1 MTTHPANPS
10 LDLTDQDP
18 MAPDRSPMGPPLL
31 RALRPRQWVK
41 NVLVAA
47 APLAAGSLDDSDVAG
62 RTGLALV
69 MFCAVASAVYLI
81 NDVVDVEEDRRHPHK
96 RRRPVAAGE
105 ITPRTAILTAA
116 VLLAGGLGLGFAV
129 AVELGLVA
137 VVYVAIQAAYT
148 FGLKDQPVMDLAA
161 VASGFL
167 LRAIAGGVASG
178 IYLSPWFLLVASFGS
193 LFMVAGKRYSEI
205 HAIGADAGTRRSLE
219 FYSESYLRFVWGM
232 AASVTVVGYSLWAF
246 DQADGGGF
254 VWEEFSVAPFVLGLL
269 RYAVDIDRG
278 AAGAPEDI
286 VFGDRVLQILG
297 VAWVAAVCLGVWQ
310 R

>member
-1 MTTHPANPS
+1 MTTHSVDPS
-10 LDLTDQDP
+10 LDVTNQDP
-18 MAPDRSPMGPPLL
+18 MPPDRQPMGPPML

-41 NVLVAA
+41 NLLVVA
-47 APLAAGSLDDSDVAG
+47 APLAAGTLDEGSVAVN
-62 RTGLALV
+62 TALAFV
-69 MFCAVASAVYLI
+69 TFCLVASAVYLV
-81 NDVVDVEEDRRHPHK
+81 NDVADADEDRRHPTK
-96 RRRPVAAGE
+96 RRRPIAAGE
-105 ITPRTAILTAA
+105 ITTRTALATAA
-116 VLLAGGLGLGFAV
+116 VLLVAGLVLAYAVDPWLGLTV
-129 AVELGLVA
+129 T
-137 VVYVAIQAAYT
+137 VYVGVQVAYT

-167 LRAIAGGVASG
+167 LRAIAGGAASG

-205 HAIGADAGTRRSLE
+205 HAIGAEAGTRRSLE

-246 DQADGGGF
+246 DRATDGGF
-254 VWEEFSVAPFVLGLL
+254 VWEEVSVAPFVLALL

-286 VFGDRVLQILG
+286 VYSDRVLQVLG
-297 VAWVAAVCLGVWQ
+297 VAWIVTVILGVWQ